1 MLTGNAISHS
11 HYANQAQRHSNTG
24 KRIRL
29 FAEPDFR
36 DILRERDRGMCSP
49 LHVDGVLFYLW
60 SNGMTM
66 EVMTVAIGTR
76 WPKMQDVALQE
87 FRSG

>member
-1 MLTGNAISHS
+1 MLFRIAITRIRHSGIQTRASGFVYSRNRISAIFSANAIVGCV
-11 HYANQAQRHSNTG
+11 R
-24 KRIRL
+24 R
-29 FAEPDFR
+29 FD
-36 DILRERDRGMCSP
+36 
-49 LHVDGVLFYLW
+49 VDGVLFYLR